1 VDLLRFVLEPESL
14 DATSDQ
20 LSFHLNNEDYHYMGR
35 VSKRQSTVNFDKTL
49 LIENK
54 KEIDFISE
62 INNDVQDESIESLV
76 VSKEKKDV
84 KNTSSFLKK
93 SMEEQN
99 TGGIGFAL
107 SLSPLIGNKS
117 SVKENL
123 DKKEM
128 TEFLSISNIHTMSG
142 KAIDLKSM
150 ENFKSLNEI
159 EKEDGLMDI
168 LKDRKKRRFLKL
180 HAAKQHC
187 VENILFYEAVK
198 QFENQVSAQKRI
210 HFAHQMILTFLNE
223 QSNLGINTTKHLKDQ
238 VIKKYEEGKI
248 ENECDVLL
256 FSPIMKDLLRNTLT
270 DIFNRF
276 LTTALYKEML
286 VKAKKKTTF
295 LSSLSDP
302 LESDLGV
309 EISKTD
315 VENQMTHELFLKT
328 NLE

>member
-14 DATSDQ
+14 DITSDQ
-20 LSFHLNNEDYHYMGR
+20 LSFHLKNEDYQYMGR
-35 VSKRQSTVNFDKTL
+35 VSKRQSTINFDQKL
-49 LIENK
+49 LVENK
-54 KEIDFISE
+54 KEIDYMSE
-62 INNDVQDESIESLV
+62 VNYDIQDKTIESLV
-76 VSKEKKDV
+76 ISKEKNEV
-84 KNTSSFLKK
+84 KNTSSLLKK
-93 SMEEQN
+93 SMQDQN
-99 TGGIGFAL
+99 SGGIGFAL
-107 SLSPLIGNKS
+107 SLSPLVGNKS
-117 SVKENL
+117 NVKENL

-128 TEFLSISNIHTMSG
+128 NEFLSVGNIHTMSG

-150 ENFKSLNEI
+150 ENLKSLNEI
-159 EKEDGLMDI
+159 EKEDGLMEV
-168 LKDRKKRRFLKL
+168 LKDKKKRRFLKL

-223 QSNLGINTTKHLKDQ
+223 ESNLGINTTNQLKEQ
-238 VIKKYEEGKI
+238 VIKKYEEGKL

-256 FSPIMKDLLRNTLT
+256 FSPIMKDLMRNTLT

-276 LTTALYKEML
+276 VTTALYKEM
-286 VKAKKKTTF
+286 VIKTKKKTTF
-295 LSSLSDP
+295 FSSLSDP

-315 VENQMTHELFLKT
+315 VENQMNHEILLHT
-328 NLE
+328 QLE